1 MTQKSF
7 ETIYY
12 LNVGAPN
19 QHPTLPIAKCYAS
32 AGCRHLQLDLPS
44 RDPYLEHAPIKMRMA
59 ESLNACSDYAA
70 YLNALRELRSAL
82 PEVQIEMT
90 VYQDTLEEIG
100 IEPFLAFCNG
110 MKASHLSLLPKQGGD
125 VAALSGQLRAAG
137 VKLLQAIPFDL
148 PAAAVA
154 TAVAE
159 DRPVQLMTYSEK
171 PPREGCETLEKAIAW
186 LREQGVKEIYVTMG
200 IRTPERL
207 AEVRQAG
214 ADGAYIGS
222 CLMDAWGDERELS
235 SRIAAF
241 EQAVSEEGE
250 EL

>member
-1 MTQKSF
+1 MTQKCF

-19 QHPTLPIAKCYAS
+19 LYPTLPVAKCYTS

-44 RDPYLEHAPIKMRMA
+44 RNPYLEHDQIKMRMA
-59 ESLNACSDYAA
+59 ESLAACGDYAV
-70 YLNALRELRSAL
+70 YLDALSDLRDVL
-82 PEVQIEMT
+82 PEVQLEMT

-100 IEPFLAFCNG
+100 IDPFLVFCNG
-110 MKASHLSLLPKQGGD
+110 MEVSHLALLPKQGGD
-125 VAALSGQLRAAG
+125 TAELSKLLRAAG

-148 PAAAVA
+148 PADAVA

-159 DRPVQLMTYSEK
+159 DRPVQLMTHSDK
-171 PPREGCETLEKAIAW
+171 PPRKGCETLEKAIAW

-235 SRIAAF
+235 RRIAAF
-241 EQAVSEEGE
+241 ERAVCERGE
-250 EL
+250 RT